1 MHPPSEIDPA
11 FLAAWRESQGQPI
24 DALPRPKGN
33 AVSKTDEL
41 LPSGYSP
48 DIITDAEKNPTLGAE
63 YFAAREAA
71 ERFLSHWQEE
81 HAEKLAEEIMKPVLD
96 AVKDRVWD
104 AFRDWLLIDTEYNIH
119 GAMTRMVE
127 DSVKALIGGDK
138 WANVKYISPEGYR
151 TEKVRETLAKLYSD
165 EIKDGRIA
173 DLEKEVARLEESLR
187 FARRDY

>member
-1 MHPPSEIDPA
+1 MHPSPEIDPA
-11 FLAAWRESQGQPI
+11 FLAAWRESQGQPA
-24 DALPRPKGN
+24 DALPRKEKT
-33 AVSKTDEL
+33 VTETDEL

-48 DIITDAEKNPTLGAE
+48 DIIADADKNPTLGAE

-96 AVKDRVWD
+96 AVKERVWD